1 MPSKKNYR
9 GGSGSGPSAWSYVY
23 NTVGSGYDQFKNAL
37 TLQPGQNLG
46 SIQSNDIEPRVNLN
60 AQNTEGMP
68 TKTDLSLIQKA
79 GSRKRRRGGNFG
91 AIANQAL
98 APLSLLALQQ
108 TYGKRKSKGRKGKGG
123 NMGAIANQALAPLS
137 LLALQQ
143 TYGKRKSKGRKGKG
157 GNMGAIANQALA
169 PLSLL
174 ALQQGYAN
182 RKGSRSRKNKGNSK
196 RRTRRSR
203 R

>member
-1 MPSKKNYR
+1 MRSKKNYR

-37 TLQPGQNLG
+37 TLQPGENLG
-46 SIQSNDIEPRVNLN
+46 SMQSNDIEPKNNLN

-68 TKTDLSLIQKA
+68 TKADLSLIQKA
-79 GSRKRRRGGNFG
+79 GSKRRR
-91 AIANQAL
+91 
-98 APLSLLALQQ
+98 
-108 TYGKRKSKGRKGKGG
+108 RRGG
-123 NMGAIANQALAPLS
+123 NMGAIANQALVPFS

-143 TYGKRKSKGRKGKG
+143 TIGKRKRKSKG

-174 ALQQGYAN
+174 ALQQGYAKGRRSSSKT
-182 RKGSRSRKNKGNSK
+182 RKGRSRKGRKSRKSK
-196 RRTRRSR
+196 R
-203 R
+203 